1 MEYYAVLIVVGLF
14 IGLSKGGMGAV
25 LVLLVTPLLSLVMP
39 TATAISLALPLL
51 IIGDL
56 FALYFYWNTWDMHYV
71 RLMLPPAILG
81 IMVGTALL
89 ATLDNITLRHILG
102 IFTVIFI
109 VYKLA
114 DQRFRTLAYQP
125 RNWHGY
131 LAGAASGLG
140 SALANSGSPPFTAY
154 MLLQDVSP
162 QVFVGTMT
170 LFFAIVNALKVPG
183 LMIAGLLDLHSL
195 LGVAWVIPAIPLGV
209 IAGRWIIVR
218 INKRAFEW
226 FMLFVLTVA
235 AAFLLFEQ

>member
-1 MEYYAVLIVVGLF
+1 MEYYVVLIVVALF

-25 LVLLVTPLLSLVMP
+25 LVILTTPMLSLIMP
-39 TATAISLALPLL
+39 TQSAISLALPLL
-51 IIGDL
+51 IIGDV
-56 FALYFYWNTWDMHYV
+56 FALWFYWKTWDMRYI

-81 IMVGTALL
+81 IVVGTVLL
-89 ATLDNITLRHILG
+89 ASLDNITLRHILG
-102 IFTVIFI
+102 IFTLIFV
-109 VYKLA
+109 VYRIA
-114 DQRFRTLAYQP
+114 DQRFKSLDYHP

-170 LFFAIVNALKVPG
+170 LFFAIVNAIKVPG
-183 LMIAGLLDLHSL
+183 LMIAGLLDLHTL

-209 IAGRWIIVR
+209 LIGRWIIVR
-218 INKRAFEW
+218 INKQAFEW
-226 FMLFVLTVA
+226 FMLFILVVA
-235 AAFLLFEQ
+235 AALLLFA